1 MVDNSNLKLEEYR
14 LDMESCPGCRG
25 CIWVDHIFC
34 SGIEYPYRCPSIY
47 HETFDAYSCMG
58 RNKIAFGILN
68 GEVDFTPKMLDIIY
82 KCNLCGGCLAGCKR
96 NLDLDTDMVLET
108 LRIRAVEKGVAPI
121 PAHKAV
127 NDKIAESGNRYGAD
141 NSKRQEW
148 LPSDAKVSDNPDVVY
163 FAGCNSSFKNQQL
176 AIATTGILDAAGVN
190 YALFPGEKCCGNP
203 LYESGDAD
211 AAKKQAEANIA
222 ALKATGASTI
232 VTSCAECFKV
242 WKVDY
247 PKLLDKAT
255 KDMDYKVVHITQIA
269 IEKIMDGTI
278 KLEHPVNM
286 QVAYHDSCKLT
297 RCSDDWTPWHGE
309 RGKYAVTIP
318 QKNFRRGITGVIM
331 EPREVLASIPGI
343 EFKEMIRNGMNTMC
357 CGAGGGAADAFPE
370 YTQNIANH
378 RLDEAED
385 VGIDALV
392 SSCPYCKDTFEKAA
406 RDGERSIKCYDITQV
421 LYEAITGK
429 GGL

>member
-34 SGIEYPYRCPSIY
+34 TGIKYPYRCPSIY

-58 RNKIAFGILN
+58 RNKIAIGILN

-82 KCNLCGGCLAGCKR
+82 KCNLCGACLAGCKR
-96 NLDLDTDMVLET
+96 NLDLDTDMVLEA
-108 LRIRAVEKGVAPI
+108 LRIRAVEEGVAPI

-148 LPSDAKVSDNPDVVY
+148 LPSDAKVSDNPDMVY
-163 FAGCNSSFKNQQL
+163 FAGCNSSFKNKQL

-190 YALFPGEKCCGNP
+190 YALFSGEKCCGNP

-222 ALKATGASTI
+222 AMKATGASTI

-255 KDMDYKVVHITQIA
+255 KDMDYKVVHITQVA

-278 KLEHPVNM
+278 KLDHPVNM
-286 QVAYHDSCKLT
+286 RVAYHDSCKLT

-318 QKNFRRGITGVIM
+318 QKTFRRGITGVIM

-370 YTQNIANH
+370 YTQDIANH

-406 RDGERSIKCYDITQV
+406 KDGDRSIKCYDITQV